1 MPTVLF
7 FAVDHHFLCVV
18 MQAIQERTQPQLC
31 RRLYCFIST
40 RSNSFKGIL
49 LNHFILIFFQLNFQI
64 QPSFILL
71 HYQSLTKKQLQ
82 NFVILTLGLSRL
94 PSYAPKSIGLRTQL
108 QLLLCFHHLEKPF
121 RSFKLELVFSTDF
134 ISSLDVQASLSLQF
148 CALGA

>member
-1 MPTVLF
+1 MPKALF
-7 FAVDHHFLCVV
+7 FAVDPHFLSEVT
-18 MQAIQERTQPQLC
+18 QAIQERTWLWLY

-71 HYQSLTKKQLQ
+71 HYQSLAKKQLQ
-82 NFVILTLGLSRL
+82 NFAILTLGLSRP
-94 PSYAPKSIGLRTQL
+94 PSYAPESIDLRTQL

-121 RSFKLELVFSTDF
+121 RSFKLELDFSTDF
-134 ISSLDVQASLSLQF
+134 ISSLDV
-148 CALGA
+148 